1 MDLENITAVEELQRQ
16 LEAANARNS
25 QLEHF
30 VQSQLNGDPT
40 VLNHVAQNFAQGGFQ
55 IPNNGVSNTRSVS
68 LSRSKSTM
76 AYPTQVKSAITVI
89 HPNQLL
95 FHLHHLI
102 SSCRNVSR
110 LISVRE
116 EPFLNSQAPHYP

>member
-1 MDLENITAVEELQRQ
+1 MNLENVTTVEELQRQ

-30 VQSQLNGDPT
+30 VQSQLRGDPT

-55 IPNNGVSNTRSVS
+55 IPSNAVSNSRSVG

-89 HPNQLL
+89 HPRQPSL
-95 FHLHHLI
+95 HLHLLI
-102 SSCRNVSR
+102 PSFRNGFR
-110 LISVRE
+110 HISVRE
-116 EPFLNSQAPHYP
+116 GPFLNSQAPHYP